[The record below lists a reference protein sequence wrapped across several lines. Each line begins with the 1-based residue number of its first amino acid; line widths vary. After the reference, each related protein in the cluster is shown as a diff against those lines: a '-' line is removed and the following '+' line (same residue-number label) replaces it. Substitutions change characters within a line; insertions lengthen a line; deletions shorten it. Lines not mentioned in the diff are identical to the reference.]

1 MLRVPVHEPAA
12 LSQPDRSALTAE
24 IQRVLAALSEVE
36 ACYESDQDC
45 LKGWSGPE
53 AIRMRFIEQLDARHA
68 RAREPL
74 VQRLANLHQ
83 QITTAAMLQSLR
95 SLQHKGAEVGNGSG
109 RARPSRGYR
118 MRCSSRWGA

>member
-53 AIRMRFIEQLDARHA
+53 AIRARFVEQLDAHHA
-68 RAREPL
+68 QEREPL
-74 VQRLANLHQ
+74 VQRLADLHQ
-83 QITTAAMLQSLR
+83 QITTASMFQRLH
-95 SLQHKGAEVGNGSG
+95 SLQH
-109 RARPSRGYR
+109 
-118 MRCSSRWGA
+118 

>member
-1 MLRVPVHEPAA
+1 MSYAPVHEPAT
-12 LSQPDRSALTAE
+12 LSPPDPRTLSTE
-24 IQRVLAALSEVE
+24 IQRVLTALADVE
-36 ACYESDQDC
+36 ACYENDREC

-95 SLQHKGAEVGNGSG
+95 SSQHKGAEVGNGTG
-109 RARPSRGYR
+109 RARPPRGYR

>member
-1 MLRVPVHEPAA
+1 MLRVPVHEPVA

-53 AIRMRFIEQLDARHA
+53 AIKVRLVEHLDAHHA
-68 RAREPL
+68 QAREPL
-74 VQRLANLHQ
+74 VQRLADLHR
-83 QITTAAMLQSLR
+83 QITMASIIQGL
-95 SLQHKGAEVGNGSG
+95 GGS
-109 RARPSRGYR
+109 RH
-118 MRCSSRWGA
+118 

>member
-53 AIRMRFIEQLDARHA
+53 AIRGTSSSILT
-68 RAREPL
+68 L
-74 VQRLANLHQ
+74 
-83 QITTAAMLQSLR
+83 AMLRRGSLSFSVLPNCISR
-95 SLQHKGAEVGNGSG
+95 SPRRRCSSACAVLSTKVPRSAIPLGK
-109 RARPSRGYR
+109 ARPSRG
-118 MRCSSRWGA
+118 